1 MESFKGMR
9 AILNLHWR
17 LQVRAEQE
25 RLIIVMSKVYEYN
38 FSYQSV

>member
-9 AILNLHWR
+9 AILNLYRR